1 MRAVRKFLTATL
13 VCCVLA
19 LMPSTAESG
28 TPRRP
33 TGAYY
38 FGPEVVYT
46 NGAAADFW
54 NPLSEPMSSRAL
66 MSARV
71 TMEITESATAAKIK
85 TRPALR
91 WSSDGVTWD
100 APVAINAAY
109 VTGDGMQATTGF
121 TDFMGLG
128 SPKPFVQFGVLTWTV
143 SGANYELAR
152 ATLVVEPKAATQ

>member
-1 MRAVRKFLTATL
+1 MRAIRKFLTASL
-13 VCCVLA
+13 IVSVLA
-19 LMPSTAESG
+19 LVPSTAESG

-46 NGAAADFW
+46 NGAASDFW

-71 TMEITESATAAKIK
+71 TMEISESAAAAKIK

-109 VTGDGMQATTGF
+109 VTGDGNQTTTGF
-121 TDFMGLG
+121 TDFTGLG
-128 SPKPFVQFGVLTWTV
+128 TPKAFVQFGVLTYTV
-143 SGANYELAR
+143 NGTNYEVAR